1 MTTNLEEKFL
11 PVSEI
16 IKSRNEFE
24 IFSSAPL
31 QGKEKNF
38 TQKFAG
44 KLFST
49 ILSSID
55 RVEEHSYFFSYTRF
69 DNFFSFFFFFFQ
81 THHLCA
87 GEGGGEGKESVT
99 RFCEPCIGGGNRAVP
114 MWPRDYKRL

>member
-16 IKSRNEFE
+16 IKSQNEFE

-55 RVEEHSYFFSYTRF
+55 RVEEHSLVFLLVSEIRQLFFL
-69 DNFFSFFFFFFQ
+69 FFFLFSNASSV
-81 THHLCA
+81 CR
-87 GEGGGEGKESVT
+87 GGRRGGEGERYTVL
-99 RFCEPCIGGGNRAVP
+99 RAVYR
-114 MWPRDYKRL
+114 WWESGCAHVAARL

>member
-1 MTTNLEEKFL
+1 MTTNL
-11 PVSEI
+11 
-16 IKSRNEFE
+16 EFE

-49 ILSSID
+49 ILSID
-55 RVEEHSYFFSYTRF
+55 RSCREHSYFFLSEIRQLF
-69 DNFFSFFFFFFQ
+69 PSFSFFK
-81 THHLCA
+81 CIIRVEDA
-87 GEGGGEGKESVT
+87 CRGEEGERT
-99 RFCEPCIGGGNRAVP
+99 RFCEACIGGGNRAVP